1 MSVNI
6 VHLIGNLGSDP
17 EIKFL
22 DNGTGV
28 VNVSLATNENYK
40 DKTTGEKVEHTEWHR
55 LVVWGRQAEVLNQYT
70 TKGSKI
76 FVEGSLQTRKWE
88 DKEEITRYTTEVKV
102 RNFSFLDKKGEG
114 PEVNSDAQAAPAGG
128 VEDDD
133 LDFLN

>member
-70 TKGSKI
+70 TKGSKS

>member
-114 PEVNSDAQAAPAGG
+114 PEVNSDAQAEPAGG

>member
-17 EIKFL
+17 DIKFL

-114 PEVNSDAQAAPAGG
+114 PEVGSDAQAAPAGG
-128 VEDDD
+128 IEDDD

>member
-88 DKEEITRYTTEVKV
+88 DKEGITRYTTEVKV

-114 PEVNSDAQAAPAGG
+114 PEIASDAQAAPAGG

>member
-1 MSVNI
+1 MSANI

-114 PEVNSDAQAAPAGG
+114 PEVSDAQAEPAGG

>member
-1 MSVNI
+1 MSANI

-88 DKEEITRYTTEVKV
+88 DKEEITRYTTEIKV

-114 PEVNSDAQAAPAGG
+114 PEVNGESQMAVAGG
-128 VEDDD
+128 IEADD